1 MVTDETSI
9 IFLPF
14 QPELDISCFSEAE
27 EESGTILRESF
38 QASVAGVRLG
48 SSHNNVI
55 GFNKKTMEQLSL
67 VHDSLV
73 NVVCTESGISHLANV
88 VDSSVSV
95 TRVILS
101 PVLAWNLQAD
111 KMESCTVTITPISSS
126 EKPRVA
132 REVVLARVS
141 YVHFFFHG
149 NHEKK
154 SIIHFVVFFVEQ
166 MPIFEWN

>member
-73 NVVCTESGISHLANV
+73 NVVCTESGISHLAHV

-95 TRVILS
+95 TSVILS

-141 YVHFFFHG
+141 YVHFFFNG

-154 SIIHFVVFFVEQ
+154 SILHFVVFFC
-166 MPIFEWN
+166 